1 MVEPLKGKIQ
11 YLTLQRIY
19 GVGINVSGLGFIY
32 FLKTMVGSRNLELID
47 WSRNCLRGRVFADI
61 SSFLLENK
69 SLKELKL
76 NNCDI
81 DWEGGRGI
89 GDGLAKNKYIKK
101 IGINGNSLGNEG
113 AKGLGEGL
121 LDNSSLKWLDIS
133 DCKIGDEG
141 KNYLSFHFLL
151 LFLF

>member
-1 MVEPLKGKIQ
+1 M
-11 YLTLQRIY
+11 
-19 GVGINVSGLGFIY
+19 
-32 FLKTMVGSRNLELID
+32 
-47 WSRNCLRGRVFADI
+47 
-61 SSFLLENK
+61 
-69 SLKELKL
+69 
-76 NNCDI
+76 
-81 DWEGGRGI
+81 
-89 GDGLAKNKYIKK
+89 AKNKYIKK

-121 LDNSSLKWLDIS
+121 LDNSSLKWLEIS